1 MYAALWIFLMSFGAQ
16 RYKWDGV
23 YLNYSM
29 SRLKHLLFPV
39 QVLYCLYAMA
49 LFATIILLLFP
60 VLPIGMLMGRI
71 KGANFMYRL
80 FRVCANLWLFLVGIR
95 HTTTY
100 EFEPDPKEQYIF
112 VANHIAYLDAVTII
126 SSVKHDFRPIG
137 KYELLKV
144 PIFGQLYKF
153 CVITVNRSNAED
165 RARSLNDLRKVLAK
179 GISIVVFP
187 EGTFNMGDTPLKEMY
202 DGAFKLA
209 IETGKK
215 IQPILFLDTYDRMH
229 YRHLFTLNPGKSR
242 AIYLTPI
249 DPNSYPDADA
259 KGLKAL
265 LEKKMSD
272 KLIECKATWINPSY
286 FNSKQS

>member
-1 MYAALWIFLMSFGAQ
+1 MI
-16 RYKWDGV
+16 
-23 YLNYSM
+23 
-29 SRLKHLLFPV
+29 
-39 QVLYCLYAMA
+39 
-49 LFATIILLLFP
+49 LFAIIILLLFP
-60 VLPIGMLMGRI
+60 VLPFGMLLGRI
-71 KGANFMYRL
+71 RGGNFMYRA
-80 FRVCANLWLFLVGIR
+80 FRVCGNIWLVLIGIP
-95 HTTTY
+95 HKTY
-100 EFEPDPKEQYIF
+100 YEAYPDPNEQYIF
-112 VANHIAYLDAVTII
+112 VANHIAYLDAVVII

-144 PIFGQLYKF
+144 PVFGQLYKF
-153 CVITVNRSNAED
+153 CVITVNRSNQED

-179 GISIVVFP
+179 GISILVFP

-249 DPNSYPDADA
+249 DPNVYPDVDA
-259 KGLKAL
+259 KGLKVL

-272 KLIECKATWINPSY
+272 KLIEYKATWINPSY
-286 FNSKQS
+286 FNSKHS

>member
-1 MYAALWIFLMSFGAQ
+1 
-16 RYKWDGV
+16 
-23 YLNYSM
+23 
-29 SRLKHLLFPV
+29 
-39 QVLYCLYAMA
+39 MA

-60 VLPIGMLMGRI
+60 VLSIAMLMGRI
-71 KGANFMYRL
+71 KGGNFMYRI
-80 FRVCANLWLFLVGIR
+80 FRVCGNIWLLLIGIR
-95 HTTTY
+95 HKTTY
-100 EFEPDPKEQYIF
+100 ESIPDPNEQYIF

-144 PIFGQLYKF
+144 PVFGQLYKF
-153 CVITVNRSNAED
+153 CVITVNRSNADD
-165 RARSLNDLRKVLAK
+165 RARSLNDLRKVLAR

-242 AIYLTPI
+242 AIYLSPI
-249 DPNSYPDADA
+249 DPKAYPHADA
-259 KGLKAL
+259 KELKAK
-265 LEKKMSD
+265 LERKMAD
-272 KLIECKATWINPSY
+272 KLVAYRATWINPSY
-286 FNSKQS
+286 FNTIQS